1 MTGGDKKNNSEIDP
15 MTPPQDRDGGVEIP
29 VTIAGKPAHD
39 IPAPPDFQAER
50 DDAVGHLQRLQAEFS
65 NYRKRVEKE
74 RESLSAWVKGDLII
88 ALLPVLD
95 DAELLIQPAK
105 ADPSSVL
112 EAARMIVRKF
122 KKTLEDEGLEE
133 IAVKKGESFNPEI
146 HHAIGVEET
155 GPENDGRIMEQW
167 RKGYR
172 FKNRLLRP
180 SHVKVGKA
188 RDRKDGTE
196 TS

>member
-1 MTGGDKKNNSEIDP
+1 MTGSDKKCNPESDP
-15 MTPPQDRDGGVEIP
+15 MIPPKDRDGGVEIP

-50 DDAVGHLQRLQAEFS
+50 DEAVDHLRRLQAEFS
-65 NYRKRVEKE
+65 NYKKRVEKE
-74 RESLSAWVKGDLII
+74 RDSLSAWVKGDLILN
-88 ALLPVLD
+88 LLPVLD
-95 DAELLIQPAK
+95 DAEHLIRPANT
-105 ADPSSVL
+105 DPASAL
-112 EAARMIVRKF
+112 EAARMIARKF

-133 IAVKKGESFNPEI
+133 IAVKEGESFNPEI
-146 HHAIGVEET
+146 HHAIGVEDS

-180 SHVKVGKA
+180 SQVKVGKSQA
-188 RDRKDGTE
+188 RKDE
-196 TS
+196 TRTS